1 MREEKNLCHPFHRS
15 LVFMCAALTAYN
27 GEPGT
32 QLSSRSHPPS
42 LLSSL
47 LPYLPSL
54 FPSLPPLS
62 FFLLSLIPYS
72 SFSLLSTLL
81 ILCSSAPIEM
91 LTLYLN
97 IPWMLVIDDFRQ
109 GLLISSLFFF
119 WIVFVGEHTAVSHV
133 TST

>member
-1 MREEKNLCHPFHRS
+1 
-15 LVFMCAALTAYN
+15 
-27 GEPGT
+27 
-32 QLSSRSHPPS
+32 
-42 LLSSL
+42 
-47 LPYLPSL
+47 
-54 FPSLPPLS
+54 
-62 FFLLSLIPYS
+62 
-72 SFSLLSTLL
+72 
-81 ILCSSAPIEM
+81 M